1 MGKVG
6 LVLTSV
12 LVIVVAS
19 LMMPNEAADIGKY
32 LYESAPQKISQTAD
46 ALYAIPPTPSWTTIE
61 INNDQIYTNNSQNTI
76 VAQNYTDKFF
86 LVSDGS
92 ILLNITTFTP

>member
-6 LVLTSV
+6 LILTSV
-12 LVIVVAS
+12 LVIDMAS
-19 LMMPNEAADIGKY
+19 LIMPNEAADIGKY
-32 LYESAPQKISQTAD
+32 LYESTPQKISQTAD

-61 INNDQIYTNNSQNTI
+61 IDNNQVNPISGQNIIT
-76 VAQNYTDKFF
+76 ASNYTDKFY

-92 ILLNITTFTP
+92 ILINITEFTP

>member
-12 LVIVVAS
+12 LVLVMAS
-19 LMMPNEAADIGKY
+19 LIMPNEAADIGKY

-61 INNDQIYTNNSQNTI
+61 IDNNQVNPINNNNIITAS
-76 VAQNYTDKFF
+76 NYTDKFY

-92 ILLNITTFTP
+92 ILINITEFSP